1 MKFIHAHKYA
11 LFVITYTAV
20 VFSKIAWLPLL
31 NGAAFWIA
39 DIVSFVFFPLI
50 LAKRLNLFAL
60 PAYVLPGKFKQ
71 KLSILELIFFILITY
86 LCLLIA
92 IKIGLFL
99 GLKIAKINP
108 NFFPPLYSYASKIP
122 AQSILKFVVLIYFA
136 VTAAIIEETVY
147 RGYLSHA
154 IAEYVPQKWQIV
166 SFIATSTLIF
176 GMIHLGTGIA
186 NTVSAIFAGF
196 VLAIA
201 YVKTK
206 DIRVPIAA
214 HFLDWLLQI

>member
-1 MKFIHAHKYA
+1 MKFFRAHKYA
-11 LFVITYTAV
+11 LFVVAYTSL
-20 VFSKIAWLPLL
+20 VFSKIVWLPLL

-39 DIVSFVFFPLI
+39 DIFSFVVFPLM
-50 LAKRLNLFAL
+50 LAKKLNLFDL
-60 PAYVLPGKFKQ
+60 PHYVLPGKPKQ
-71 KLSILELIFFILITY
+71 KVSIYELFFLILITY

-92 IKIGLFL
+92 IKIGLFF
-99 GLKIAKINP
+99 GIKIAKINP

-122 AQSILKFVVLIYFA
+122 AQNILKFVVLIYFS

-154 IAEYVPQKWQIV
+154 IAQYVPQKWQII